1 MIGKIFAILCLL
13 STIFAMAT
21 HRMAEVSYA
30 IITGAAQAVTVSIGL
45 LGALCFWSGILQLL
59 HTLGWVERLSHLT
72 APVLR
77 WLFPNTFAQGTGS
90 AEITA
95 CLCANLLGLGNAAT
109 PLAIAAMEQMQRQN
123 PTPDTVTEDMLMFTV
138 LGTAP
143 FGLFPTTVLALRS
156 ATGSTEPFAVLIPIW
171 LCSVCTTCV
180 AVLCAKIPFW
190 VQKKCV
196 KRSSKQSARFRQRNP
211 L

>member
-1 MIGKIFAILCLL
+1 MIGKIFATLCLL

-30 IITGAAQAVTVSIGL
+30 VLAGATQAVTVSIGL
-45 LGALCFWSGILQLL
+45 LGALCFWNGILQLL
-59 HTLGWVERLSHLT
+59 HALGWVDRLSRLA
-72 APVLR
+72 APILR
-77 WLFPNTFAQGTGS
+77 RLFPNTFAQGAGS

-109 PLAIAAMEQMQRQN
+109 PLAIAAMEQMQQQN
-123 PTPDTVTEDMLMFTV
+123 PTPDTVTEDMLTFTV

-156 ATGSTEPFAVLIPIW
+156 AAGSAEPFAVLIPIW
-171 LCSVCTTCV
+171 LCSACTTCV
-180 AVLCAKIPFW
+180 AILCAKIPFW
-190 VQKKCV
+190 VRKKCV
-196 KRSSKQSARFRQRNP
+196 RRSRKTNPRILRQES